1 MRRLK
6 NILRN
11 INKNPNVNRF
21 LDMSRRRKTN
31 GKANNSNLVGLVA
44 TVTNVENVNVGK
56 RVVIQEVNN
65 DIAKVF
71 LLDDKKMNKFYLP
84 VSDLRI
90 FSRERSQKYLLEN
103 VIDGFMSVVNK
114 AINGD
119 EVKRYSDKISLR
131 QELDNIAECFGEFS
145 KWREINFGG
154 NANNEP
160 IFEEPKDDHEE
171 DTESNYCN
179 HILQCRDL
187 FAKCSEFCRDN
198 NVSPMLFVS
207 KLSEHLYAM
216 HERYAPK
223 DKK

>member
-21 LDMSRRRKTN
+21 LDMSRQRRKTN

-44 TVTNVENVNVGK
+44 TVTNAENVNVGK

-84 VSDLRI
+84 ISDLHP
-90 FSRERSQKYLLEN
+90 FSRERSQEYLLKN
-103 VIDGFMSVVNK
+103 ITDSFMRMFSMPT
-114 AINGD
+114 IGD
-119 EVKRYSDKISLR
+119 ED
-131 QELDNIAECFGEFS
+131 
-145 KWREINFGG
+145 WRKHARRS
-154 NANNEP
+154 NADNEP

-171 DTESNYCN
+171 DSERNYSN
-179 HILQCRDL
+179 HVLEGGDL
-187 FAKCSEFCRDN
+187 LIKCSEFCRN
-198 NVSPMLFVS
+198 YKVSPIYFIS
-207 KLSEHLYAM
+207 KLSEHLYCM

>member
-6 NILRN
+6 NISRN

-21 LDMSRRRKTN
+21 LDMSRQRRKTN
-31 GKANNSNLVGLVA
+31 VKANNSNLVGLVA
-44 TVTNVENVNVGK
+44 TVTNAENVNVGK

-84 VSDLRI
+84 ISDLHP
-90 FSRERSQKYLLEN
+90 FSRERSQEYLLES
-103 VIDGFMSVVNK
+103 VIDGFMGIVNK
-114 AINGD
+114 VVNGD
-119 EVKRYSDKISLR
+119 ED
-131 QELDNIAECFGEFS
+131 
-145 KWREINFGG
+145 WRKHVRG

-160 IFEEPKDDHEE
+160 IFKEPKDDHEE
-171 DTESNYCN
+171 DSERNYSN
-179 HILQCRDL
+179 HVLEGGDL
-187 FAKCSEFCRDN
+187 IVKCSKFCRDYK
-198 NVSPMLFVS
+198 VSPIYFIS
-207 KLSEHLYAM
+207 QLSEHLYAM